1 MRILHLIQKPQN
13 RGAETF
19 ACQLANHQEKLGNEV
34 MVASVFSGNANLPW
48 KKEMESL
55 EASVANRFFDLK
67 AWNKLNR
74 LIRKFNPDIV
84 QANSADTLKYAIFSK
99 KVFGWEAP
107 VISRNASEV
116 GRYIKSPLQKSLN
129 SFFYKNVDY
138 VISVSHASKNDI
150 LKLFPFLSNKTKVIP
165 VGLEPIS
172 KIEKI
177 DLKPQDCQ
185 HIVHVGGFTFEK
197 NHEGILRIFQPL
209 LRSNQKIHLHL
220 VGDGPLKSKIEQE
233 VKNLGLASRITFYGF
248 VNNPLSYIKAAN
260 VFILPSI
267 IEGLPAVILEAMFCK
282 IPVIAYNVGG
292 IGEIVVNGKTGWLIE
307 KNDESGFKH
316 TLDKVL
322 GSSETNFSKIEI
334 ARKMVTDN
342 YSNELITER
351 FLNCYNEII
360 NPPKATSKVKMK
372 ILHLVTKR
380 QYRGAELF
388 AAYLSAELIKL
399 GHEVIFVGLY
409 ENEKDELVVENAENK
424 DLVTAKN
431 GKFSIDIV
439 KKIVKLVNEIKPDII
454 QCNGSDT
461 LKYTVAAS
469 LFFGNIPLVYRN
481 ISIISEWIS
490 SKPKKI
496 LYKRMFQR
504 IAHVTSVGEEAMADF
519 IKTYDYPVNRTEVIR
534 RGIPIK
540 RLDREKL
547 YKELRIDMGFDEKA
561 KIALHIG
568 NFSPEKNH
576 EFLLDIFEEL
586 EKEGSDI
593 KLVFVGNG
601 ILLKKMKQIVEEKRL
616 SGRVFFLGFRKD
628 IPELLAASD
637 CLVLCSKVEGVP
649 GVILEAGTQKIP
661 SISTNVGGVTEV
673 LINAQTGF
681 LIDDFNKKE
690 FKVKLIEL
698 MNNSEL
704 RKVLGENAFTM
715 ISKGFDPE
723 INAKK
728 FEGLYRNLILSKK

>member
-1 MRILHLIQKPQN
+1 LRIIHLIQKPQN

-19 ACQLANHQEKLGNEV
+19 ACQLAMHQEKLGNEV
-34 MVASVFSGNANLPW
+34 KIISVFSGNANLPW
-48 KKEMESL
+48 RNEIESL

-67 AWNKLNR
+67 AWKKLNS
-74 LIRKFNPDIV
+74 LIKKFNPDIV

-99 KVFGWEAP
+99 IVFGWNNP
-107 VISRNASEV
+107 IISRNASEI
-116 GRYIKSPLQKSLN
+116 GRYLKSPLQKSLN
-129 SFFYKNVDY
+129 SFFYRNVQS
-138 VISVSHASKNDI
+138 VISVSQASENDI
-150 LKLFPFLSNKTKVIP
+150 LELFPFLTGKTIVIP

-172 KIEKI
+172 RIKEIK
-177 DLKPQDCQ
+177 LKPEDCQ

-197 NHEGILRIFQPL
+197 NHIGILRIFQSVL
-209 LRSNQKIHLHL
+209 KSNQKVHLHL

-233 VKNLGLASRITFYGF
+233 AKNMGLTSQITFYGF
-248 VNNPLSYIKAAN
+248 VDNPLSFIKAGDI
-260 VFILPSI
+260 FILPSI
-267 IEGLPAVILEAMFCK
+267 IEGLPAVILEAMFCE

-292 IGEIVVNGKTGWLIE
+292 ISEIVIPGETGCLIE
-307 KNDESGFKH
+307 KNDESGFVYA
-316 TLDKVL
+316 L
-322 GSSETNFSKIEI
+322 SEALQDHQNNSVRI
-334 ARKMVTDN
+334 KMAKKLVTDHFSN
-342 YSNELITER
+342 DAIADRFLKYYNELI
-351 FLNCYNEII
+351 
-360 NPPKATSKVKMK
+360 NPPISSSQDKMK
-372 ILHLVTKR
+372 ILHIVTKR

-409 ENEKDELVVENAENK
+409 ENEKDVLVVENAENR
-424 DLVTAKN
+424 DLVSAKN
-431 GKFSIDIV
+431 GKFSFDIV

-490 SKPKKI
+490 NRPKKI
-496 LYKRMFQR
+496 IYKRMFQR
-504 IAHVTSVGEEAMADF
+504 IAHVTSVGDEAMADF
-519 IKTYDYPVNRTEVIR
+519 IKTYNYPINRTEVIR

-540 RLDREKL
+540 GLDREKL
-547 YKELRIDMGFDEKA
+547 YKELRIDMGFDQKS

-586 EKEGSDI
+586 EKEASDI
-593 KLVFVGNG
+593 KLVCVGNG
-601 ILLKKMKQIVEEKRL
+601 ILLEKMKQIVEEKRL
-616 SGRVFFLGFRKD
+616 YERVFFLGFRKD

-649 GVILEAGTQKIP
+649 GVILEAGTQKTP
-661 SISTNVGGVTEV
+661 SISTNVGGVSEV
-673 LINAQTGF
+673 LINGQTGF

-690 FKVKLIEL
+690 FKEKLIEL

-704 RKVLGENAFTM
+704 RKLLGENAFSM

-728 FEGLYRNLILSKK
+728 FESLYRNLIFSKK